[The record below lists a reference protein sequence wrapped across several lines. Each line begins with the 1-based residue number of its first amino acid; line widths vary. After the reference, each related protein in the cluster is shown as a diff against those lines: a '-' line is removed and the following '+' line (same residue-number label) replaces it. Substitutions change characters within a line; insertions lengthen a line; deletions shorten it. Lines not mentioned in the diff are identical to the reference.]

1 MKSADPRDF
10 GLNRLQCARLQE
22 RLQAGER
29 LRWAGAPAQL
39 GVQWGLLLWC
49 VYFSLGIAAFVC
61 WRAWMEETPGLFLM
75 AAFFVLLGLGL
86 LVLPHVERREERRTV
101 YAITN
106 RRVLVCGKS
115 DEEWPLAPDMVVSN
129 LQNGDGI
136 GNLVFALR
144 PSTDPD
150 LKRCFDEVGF
160 MNVRDV
166 RLVEEILE
174 KAIAERVKA

>member
-29 LRWAGAPAQL
+29 LRWAGAPTQL

-61 WRAWMEETPGLFLM
+61 WRAWLEETPGLFLM

-86 LVLPHVERREERRTV
+86 LVSVVLLYVEWKV
-101 YAITN
+101 N
-106 RRVLVCGKS
+106 
-115 DEEWPLAPDMVVSN
+115 SN
-129 LQNGDGI
+129 LMGETYDN
-136 GNLVFALR
+136 VFASHENLPCALEAFCLFVLAMR
-144 PSTDPD
+144 CEGW
-150 LKRCFDEVGF
+150 LKGKAKIKAGF
-160 MNVRDV
+160 QYPP
-166 RLVEEILE
+166 
-174 KAIAERVKA
+174 

>member
-22 RLQAGER
+22 CLQPGER
-29 LRWAGAPAQL
+29 LRWAGAPAHL

-49 VYFSLGIAAFVC
+49 VYFSLGIAAFVG
-61 WRAWMEETPGLFLM
+61 WRAWLEETPGLYLM
-75 AAFFVLLGLGL
+75 ASFFGLLGLGL

-106 RRVLVCGKS
+106 RRVLVCTKS
-115 DEEWPLAPDMVVSN
+115 VEEWPLAPDMVVSN
-129 LQNGDGI
+129 LQNEKGI

-150 LKRCFDEVGF
+150 CERRFDEVGF
-160 MNVRDV
+160 MHIREVRQ
-166 RLVEEILE
+166 VEEKLE
-174 KAIAERVKA
+174 KAIAERENA